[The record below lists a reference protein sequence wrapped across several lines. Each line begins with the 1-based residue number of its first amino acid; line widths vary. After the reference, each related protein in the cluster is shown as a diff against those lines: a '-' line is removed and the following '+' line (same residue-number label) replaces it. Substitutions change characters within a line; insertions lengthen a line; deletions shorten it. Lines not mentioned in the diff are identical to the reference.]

1 MKNEENSNN
10 NKVERWP
17 VDTWYRNNGDQGD
30 SNDVQNSA
38 FVGSLFEVEEQVIPN
53 LFYILM
59 HTIHSFALITKICI
73 EYANFL

>member
-30 SNDVQNSA
+30 SNLQNSA
-38 FVGSLFEVEEQVIPN
+38 YVGSLFEVEDQVNHFRLVLYAYYLLRYCI
-53 LFYILM
+53 LYI
-59 HTIHSFALITKICI
+59 AL
-73 EYANFL
+73 L